1 MIDRDINMIKLLRFF
16 SNSELWN
23 SIMKLPGVKHHQSG
37 LYAMFFTCNK
47 CNTRGGKTFSKDS
60 YQKGV
65 VLIRCDGCDSLHL
78 VADNLGWFRDAPV
91 NIEQIMKEKNEGVT
105 RIHSDDQVLEFV
117 EEGNDNVKKD

>member
-1 MIDRDINMIKLLRFF
+1 MHRLVRFF

-23 SIMKLPGVKHHQSG
+23 AVMKLPGVKHHQSG

-47 CNTRGGKTFSKDS
+47 CETRGGKTFSKDS

-65 VLIRCDGCDSLHL
+65 VLIRCDSCDSLHL
-78 VADNLGWFRDAPV
+78 VADNLGWFRDNPV
-91 NIEQIMKEKNEGVT
+91 NIEMIMKEKNDSVT

-117 EEGNDNVKKD
+117 QEESSKS

>member
-1 MIDRDINMIKLLRFF
+1 MIKLLRFF